1 MTSSSNNISNDEWFI
16 FRILVTIELT
26 TSFKVFQ
33 LLNLLF
39 SHSIRRTAQGVSFN
53 DDFLDHLLK
62 QIPNFVI
69 VLVEKHSGSWRVKRE
84 QELKMQLF
92 QLVIT
97 NVNTSQLSG
106 IILIKA
112 ILYCLPCS
120 I

>member
-1 MTSSSNNISNDEWFI
+1 MSDLF
-16 FRILVTIELT
+16 FAFCFTIELT

-39 SHSIRRTAQGVSFN
+39 SHSIRHTAQGVSFN

-62 QIPNFVI
+62 QIPHFVI
-69 VLVEKHSGSWRVKRE
+69 KHSGSSRVNRE

-106 IILIKA
+106 IILVKA

>member
-1 MTSSSNNISNDEWFI
+1 MMSDLF
-16 FRILVTIELT
+16 FAFCFTIELT

-33 LLNLLF
+33 LLNLMF

-62 QIPNFVI
+62 QIPHFVI
-69 VLVEKHSGSWRVKRE
+69 VLVEKHSGSSRVNRE

-106 IILIKA
+106 IILVKA